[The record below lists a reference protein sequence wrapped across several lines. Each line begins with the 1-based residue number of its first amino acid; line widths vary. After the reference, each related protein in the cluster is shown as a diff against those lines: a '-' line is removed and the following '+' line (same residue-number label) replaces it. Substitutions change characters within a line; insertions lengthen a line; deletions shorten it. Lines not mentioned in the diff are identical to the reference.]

1 MEKSQYFFEGI
12 EGNKNSFSLIE
23 VKGEEAQRFLQA
35 QTTSDVKALA
45 NGQGQSSALLDRKAK
60 IQAYFYLF
68 CAGEDFKT
76 YFIVCDK
83 RQRTAIVEHLDKF
96 IFADKV
102 EILDRSADF
111 IANSLISGSTI
122 AVDLLKQAGS
132 SAQYFTLEDKLYFRL
147 PVSPCASFAVFS
159 HTENGIIAASNVE
172 QEIELRRIEAGVP
185 QFLTDYTD
193 ALMVELGLSDAAVSY
208 TKGCFQGQEVLARVK
223 AQGSPSRQ
231 VMGITIES
239 LSIPLSGIFPQPFYL
254 DEDTAGGE
262 PFELG
267 TIASHGF
274 SKRLN
279 KHIAL
284 VFLKRDYRVPGKVV
298 DCYVLADSEKNRFK
312 SLITLLP
319 FIDAQEDEDLART
332 LYDEALKDFT
342 DEKGS
347 LAVSKL
353 KDAIALSP
361 KFEDA
366 YETLGVILSKIDDG
380 AHLDEAIEY
389 MQKLAAMNE
398 DSVMAHTNLSVFYLD
413 KGDKEKAEEEKA
425 ISMSIRMRIAA
436 RMALQ
441 EKKEKEDKAA
451 LIKESEER
459 MQMFLQVLEIDEEDL
474 FANHGLG
481 SCCNNLEKFDEAIKY
496 LNKAIAI
503 KASHTQCYEELGK
516 AYEGLKDL
524 DNARAA
530 YERGIE
536 VAAKKGDM
544 QPLKLMQGRLAALQK

>member
-1 MEKSQYFFEGI
+1 M
-12 EGNKNSFSLIE
+12 
-23 VKGEEAQRFLQA
+23 
-35 QTTSDVKALA
+35 
-45 NGQGQSSALLDRKAK
+45 
-60 IQAYFYLF
+60 
-68 CAGEDFKT
+68 
-76 YFIVCDK
+76 
-83 RQRTAIVEHLDKF
+83 
-96 IFADKV
+96 
-102 EILDRSADF
+102 
-111 IANSLISGSTI
+111 
-122 AVDLLKQAGS
+122 
-132 SAQYFTLEDKLYFRL
+132 
-147 PVSPCASFAVFS
+147 
-159 HTENGIIAASNVE
+159 E

-185 QFLTDYTD
+185 QFLTDYND

-231 VMGITIES
+231 VMGITIEN
-239 LSIPLSGIFPQPFYL
+239 LSTPLTGTFPQPFYL
-254 DEDTAGGE
+254 DKDTAGGE

-274 SKRLN
+274 SNRLN

-319 FIDAQEDEDLART
+319 FIDPQEDEDLART

-380 AHLDEAIEY
+380 AYLDEAIEY

-436 RMALQ
+436 RMAMQ

>member
-1 MEKSQYFFEGI
+1 MEKSQYFFEGV

-35 QTTSDVKALA
+35 QTTSDVKALV
-45 NGQGQSSALLDRKAK
+45 NGQGQPSALLDRKAK

-68 CAGEDFKT
+68 CAGEDFQT

-83 RQRTAIVEHLDKF
+83 RQRAAIAEHLDKF

-102 EILDRSADF
+102 EILDRSGDF
-111 IANSLISGSTI
+111 VANSLISGSTI

-132 SAQYFTLEDKLYFRL
+132 SAQYFALEDKLYFRL

-159 HTENGIIAASNVE
+159 HTENGVIAASAVE

-185 QFLTDYTD
+185 QFLTDYND

-231 VMGITIES
+231 VMGITIEN
-239 LSIPLSGIFPQPFYL
+239 LSTPLTGTFPQPFYL
-254 DEDTAGGE
+254 DKDTAGGE

-298 DCYVLADSEKNRFK
+298 DCYVGKSEKKRFK

-389 MQKLAAMNE
+389 MQKLATMNE

-436 RMALQ
+436 RMAMQ

-524 DNARAA
+524 DKARAA

>member
-1 MEKSQYFFEGI
+1 MEKSQYFFEGLR
-12 EGNKNSFSLIE
+12 GKKSAFSLL
-23 VKGEEAQRFLQA
+23 VAKGEEAQRFLQA

-45 NGQGQSSALLDRKAK
+45 KGDGQPSALLDRKAK

-68 CAGEDFKT
+68 CASDDFQS

-83 RQRTAIVEHLDKF
+83 RQKQAIAEHLDKF

-102 EILDRSADF
+102 EILDRDGDF
-111 IANSLISGSTI
+111 IANHLISGSTV
-122 AVDLLKQAGS
+122 AVDLLKQAGAS
-132 SAQYFTLEDKLYFRL
+132 CQYFTIEDRLYFRL

-159 HTENGIIAASNVE
+159 QTEDGIIASSAVE
-172 QEIELRRIEAGVP
+172 EELEIRRIEAGAAR
-185 QFLTDYTD
+185 FLTDYSD
-193 ALMVELGLSDAAVSY
+193 ALMVELGLSDEAVSY

-223 AQGSPSRQ
+223 AQGSPARQ
-231 VMGITIES
+231 IFGLKLSEPITGS
-239 LSIPLSGIFPQPFYL
+239 SPQPFYL
-254 DEDTAGGE
+254 DESTTGGE
-262 PFELG
+262 PVELG

-274 SKRLN
+274 SRRLDS
-279 KHIAL
+279 HIAL
-284 VFLKRDYRVPGKVV
+284 AFLKRDYRVPGRE
-298 DCYVLADSEKNRFK
+298 LACFVNGSDGKGEKIRFK
-312 SLITLLP
+312 ALTTLLP
-319 FIDAQEDEDLART
+319 FIDQQKDEDLARA

-342 DEKGS
+342 NEKGS
-347 LAVSKL
+347 LAAAKL
-353 KDAIALSP
+353 KDVIALSP

-389 MQKLAAMNE
+389 MQKLAEMNE

-436 RMALQ
+436 RMAMQ

-481 SCCNNLEKFDEAIKY
+481 SCFNNLEKYQDAVKY
-496 LNKAIAI
+496 LNKAIEI

-524 DNARAA
+524 DKARDA

-544 QPLKLMQGRLAALQK
+544 QPLKVMQGRLAALQK